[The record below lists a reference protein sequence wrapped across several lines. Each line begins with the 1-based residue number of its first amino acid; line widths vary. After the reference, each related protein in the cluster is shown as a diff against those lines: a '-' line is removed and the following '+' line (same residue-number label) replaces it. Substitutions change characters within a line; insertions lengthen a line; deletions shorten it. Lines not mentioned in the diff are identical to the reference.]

1 MHDEVNRDPRR
12 FLNIAE
18 MRQGS
23 QPHAIESA
31 RQPPSLWTPLRV
43 PIFRNVF
50 IADLLSDMGTF
61 MQSVGAAWLM
71 VSLGGSPTL
80 VALTQTASSLPFF
93 LFALPAGAI
102 GDIVDRRKLIL
113 YCEYWM
119 VAAGTVLAV
128 ATISGAMSPWL
139 LLALT
144 FAISAGDAMETP
156 TWRAVL
162 PELVGRADLA
172 AASALNAI
180 EFNLA
185 RAAGPAL
192 AGALVAA
199 AGVGAAFVV
208 NVISFVGVIVV
219 ISRWKRPPRTRGA
232 PMETFGGATIAAVRY
247 VRYSPVLRL
256 VMVRAG
262 VTMFAASGLLA
273 LSPTLARTLSTSP
286 TVFGMLLGFF
296 GTGAVLGGLA
306 MQPARRR
313 WSLESVASAAVVIL
327 GATIAAAGV
336 VHNLAVLAVVMFI
349 AGSGWIVFISLIAA
363 LVQTLAPD
371 WARARVLAVF
381 ILTFQGGLAAGS
393 AVWGAMA
400 TRIGLST
407 TLLVAGLST
416 IATVVLGRT
425 ARLPETTADMTPWN
439 HWRLPAI
446 LEEEATALEQGP
458 VLVSVLYRVR
468 AGHVNEF
475 LEAMQT
481 MGRIRRRDGASWW
494 GVFRDLEDPGA
505 YLETFLV
512 TSWAEH
518 VRQHERFTRGDQAA
532 EAAVRELVEE
542 EPVIRHL
549 IYADTNR

>member
-1 MHDEVNRDPRR
+1 MARGPQED
-12 FLNIAE
+12 
-18 MRQGS
+18 S
-23 QPHAIESA
+23 IESN
-31 RQPPSLWTPLRV
+31 PPPASLWTPLRV

-50 IADLLSDMGTF
+50 IADLLSDTGTF

-113 YCEYWM
+113 CCEYWM
-119 VAAGTVLAV
+119 VGAGVVLAV
-128 ATISGAMSPWL
+128 ATISGIMSPWL
-139 LLALT
+139 LLVLT
-144 FAISAGDAMETP
+144 FAISAGDAVETP

-192 AGALVAA
+192 AGALIAA

-219 ISRWKRPPRTRGA
+219 ISRWKRPARKRGA
-232 PMETFGGATIAAVRY
+232 PIETFGGATIAAVRY

-256 VMVRAG
+256 VMLRAG

-273 LSPTLARTLSTSP
+273 LLPTLARTLSTRP
-286 TVFGMLLGFF
+286 TVFGLLLGSF
-296 GTGAVLGGLA
+296 GTGAVFGGLV
-306 MQPARRR
+306 MPPARRR
-313 WSLESVASAAVVIL
+313 WSLEGVASAAVVIL
-327 GATIAAAGV
+327 GATILAAGLV
-336 VHNLAVLAVVMFI
+336 RNLGLLAIVMFV
-349 AGSGWIVFISLIAA
+349 AGGGWLVFISLIGA

-400 TRIGLST
+400 TRLGLST

-416 IATVVLGRT
+416 IATIVLGR
-425 ARLPETTADMTPWN
+425 AAKLPETTEDVTPWN

-446 LEEEATALEQGP
+446 VQKEAMALEQGP
-458 VLVSVLYRVR
+458 VLVTVHYRVR
-468 AGHVNEF
+468 AERANTF
-475 LEAMQT
+475 LDAIQNIA
-481 MGRIRRRDGASWW
+481 RIRRRDGAMWW
-494 GVFRDLEDPGA
+494 GIFRDLEDADA
-505 YLETFLV
+505 YVETFLV

-518 VRQHERFTRGDQAA
+518 VRQHERLTRGDQAPL
-532 EAAVRELVEE
+532 AAIRELVQE

-549 IYADTNR
+549 IHADAN